1 MTKYIAVA
9 TLVLLIILVV
19 FRAHQLKKLGV
30 KAVQFGE
37 MDKKDFLVPPFF
49 LLFFYI
55 VVASAFGLPNI
66 GAELFYN
73 ELAGWI
79 GVALCVIGVLFFI
92 YAMVSFGRN
101 FRVGLDEDH
110 PGDLVTTGAFSISRN
125 PIYTAFGLV
134 LLGVFLITANWVVL
148 IYVGVG
154 VWLFNRQIRLEEKS
168 LQKLYGQRY
177 AEYCKRVRRFL

>member
-9 TLVLLIILVV
+9 TLVLLIIMVA
-19 FRAHQLKKLGV
+19 FRAHQLKRLGI

-37 MDKKDFLVPPFF
+37 MDKKEFLIPPFF

-66 GAELFYN
+66 GTELFN
-73 ELAGWI
+73 SELVGWI
-79 GVALCVIGVLFFI
+79 GAALCVIGILLFI
-92 YAMVSFGRN
+92 YAVISFGKS

-110 PGDLVTTGAFSISRN
+110 PGKLVITGAFSISRN
-125 PIYTAFGLV
+125 PLYTAFGLI

-148 IYVGVG
+148 IYVGGG
-154 VWLFNRQIRLEEKS
+154 VWLFNRQIHLEEKS
-168 LQKLYGQRY
+168 LQKIYGQRY
-177 AEYCKRVRRFL
+177 TEYCKRVRRFL

>member
-1 MTKYIAVA
+1 MMKYFAVA
-9 TLVLLIILVV
+9 TLVLLIILVLL
-19 FRAHQLKKLGV
+19 RANQLKKLGI
-30 KAVQFGE
+30 KAIQFGE
-37 MDKKDFLVPPFF
+37 MDKKDFLIPPFF

-66 GAELFYN
+66 GVELFNN
-73 ELAGWI
+73 EFVGWI
-79 GVALCVIGVLFFI
+79 GVAFCVIGILFFI
-92 YAMVSFGRN
+92 YAMISFGRS

-134 LLGVFLITANWVVL
+134 LLGVFFITTNWVVL
-148 IYVGVG
+148 IYVFVA

-168 LQKLYGQRY
+168 LKKIYGQRY
-177 AEYCKRVRRFL
+177 TEYSKRVRRFL